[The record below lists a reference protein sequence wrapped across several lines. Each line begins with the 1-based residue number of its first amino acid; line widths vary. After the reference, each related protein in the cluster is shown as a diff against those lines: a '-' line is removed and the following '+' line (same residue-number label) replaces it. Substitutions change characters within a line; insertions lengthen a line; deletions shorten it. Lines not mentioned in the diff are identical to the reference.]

1 MHVMEKRVLIRKI
14 IQRVCKRKWMLCCI
28 EFAKTF
34 LHPLDSKL
42 LWMPI
47 AQGTGYLLR
56 DRNLLTRANVELTGD
71 GDDCNK

>member
-1 MHVMEKRVLIRKI
+1 
-14 IQRVCKRKWMLCCI
+14 MLFCI

-71 GDDCNK
+71 RDDCNK